1 MLISSMTAAWTA
13 VAVVFGLLLLV
24 LFVAWRRSGYTLPE
38 AMCYVLNLFFTRI
51 LWRTQVSGPLP
62 IAAGQGAVIV
72 CNHISGIDPLLIQLT
87 TRRKVH
93 WLVAREYVEHWFMG
107 PILSTVGSI
116 PVNRGGVD
124 TASTKQAIRVCQQ
137 GGLVGLFPEGR
148 INRTPEMEILQSG
161 RPGSAFVALKAK
173 VPVIPCYV
181 SGAPYGGTALSS
193 FFMTA
198 RASVKIGEPIDIS
211 AYYDRANDRQVQQEL
226 TLRFMRAI
234 AALAGQP
241 DFVPKLAGKNWLNGD
256 AEEKKPTQD
265 EQASEHL
272 NSAGE

>member
-1 MLISSMTAAWTA
+1 
-13 VAVVFGLLLLV
+13 VCGLLVLV
-24 LFVAWRRSGYTLPE
+24 LFVAWRRTGYTLAE
-38 AMCYVLNLFFTRI
+38 AVCYALNLFFTRI
-51 LWRTQVSGPLP
+51 LWRTKVSGPLP
-62 IAAGQGAVIV
+62 VDLGQGAVIV
-72 CNHISGIDPLLIQLT
+72 SNHISGIDPLLIQLT

-107 PILSTVGSI
+107 PILKTVGSI
-116 PVNRGGVD
+116 PVNRGGID
-124 TASTKQAIRVCQQ
+124 TASTKLAIRTCQQ

-148 INRTPEMEILQSG
+148 INRTPETEILLPG

-198 RASVKIGEPIDIS
+198 RARVVIGQPIDIS

-226 TLRFMRAI
+226 TLRFMHEI
-234 AALAGQP
+234 AALAGQSG
-241 DFVPKLAGKNWLNGD
+241 FAPKLAGKNWLNGG
-256 AEEKKPTQD
+256 D
-265 EQASEHL
+265 EQQKPAQEEPTLDPS
-272 NSAGE
+272 